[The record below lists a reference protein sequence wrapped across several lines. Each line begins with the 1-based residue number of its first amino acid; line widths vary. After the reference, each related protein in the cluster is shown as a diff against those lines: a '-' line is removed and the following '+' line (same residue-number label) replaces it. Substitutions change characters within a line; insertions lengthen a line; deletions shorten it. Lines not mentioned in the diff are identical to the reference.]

1 MARALKLLRR
11 QIESI
16 VGRDDFRAIRQ
27 LEDLFRDVADTTLV
41 LRSVTAAA
49 SVNAADDVV
58 LADGTFNVTLPLA
71 ANSIGRPISIKNVGT
86 GVVTIVGTGTDTIDG
101 VASYVLA
108 VPYQS
113 VTVVGA
119 SSGVW
124 VIL

>member
-41 LRSVTAAA
+41 VREVTAAA

-58 LADGTFNVTLPLA
+58 LADGTFDVTLPLA

-101 VASYVLA
+101 VVSYVLA
-108 VPYQS
+108 VPNQS
-113 VTVVGA
+113 ATVVGVSA
-119 SSGVW
+119 GVW